1 MGQWAVSSGTSVI
14 DTIGLIC
21 QYSHMSG
28 NGAKRSSALA
38 DSRRRALL
46 DAALAVF
53 ARYGYQ
59 KTSMDEVARSA
70 QLSRQGLYLYFATKE
85 ELFQAAVR
93 NALENS
99 SRAAVAALTS
109 ASLPLDQRLVRAFDE
124 WLGRYIGIIG
134 GDASDLIEATSRLS
148 ATLLTQ
154 YEEVF
159 SEAVTKTIRSSRLLA
174 AYKSSGITAR
184 QITDTLLATAR
195 GLKHSSQSR
204 EQFVR
209 GFAVAVKVLC
219 NPTREHA

>member
-1 MGQWAVSSGTSVI
+1 
-14 DTIGLIC
+14 
-21 QYSHMSG
+21 MSG

-159 SEAVTKTIRSSRLLA
+159 SDAVSKAIRSSRLLA